1 MNSTHKKS
9 SSIFFL
15 SVLLLHVFVFVS
27 KVDSFKTR
35 KLPHASSS
43 YRLTSN
49 DHALVGATYVGVGE
63 LQGPE
68 DIAYDKKTGIIYT
81 GCGDGFIKKVYI
93 GKSKSSDTYN
103 VESWVNTGGRPLGVA
118 LGCHN
123 ELIVADANKGL
134 LNVSKDGVVKLLTDE
149 AEGLRFNLTDG
160 VDVAHNGMIYFTD
173 ASYKYGINDATLD
186 INGGIPYGRL
196 MSFNPVTLKTKVLL
210 RDLFFANGVVVSP
223 DQSYVIFCE
232 TPKRWCRK
240 YYIGGKKKGSTEN
253 FIESLPGLPDNI
265 RYDGEGHY
273 WIAMGQANSTSNNG
287 GGILATDLTGKTI
300 AFYTDSNFSL
310 SGGNKIGDYLY
321 CLYFSNPYIIKLDL
335 TQS

>member
-35 KLPHASSS
+35 KLPQASSS

-93 GKSKSSDTYN
+93 GKSKSSNTDN

-196 MSFNPVTLKTKVLL
+196 MSFNPITRKTKVLL

-232 TPKRWCRK
+232 TPKK

-310 SGGNKIGDYLY
+310 SGGNKIEDYLY